1 MSGILLRIEEISK
14 NEGITIGAL
23 ERKIG
28 ASKGVLSRA
37 IANGTDIQS
46 KWIQSLVEKYPN
58 YSTEWLLSGNGPMLR
73 DGVLQKEER
82 PADQRAAVSDE
93 LLDRIE
99 QQAQEIAR
107 LQGKIEAQ
115 KDFIELIISKLSKN
129 NGGGNFGFPA
139 IASENSPIDRTNPS
153 QDQLDPR

>member
-1 MSGILLRIEEISK
+1 MTDKDRIKQYLEYKGISK
-14 NEGITIGAL
+14 GKFYAETGLSIGFLDSGRSLGVDKA
-23 ERKIG
+23 RIIIG
-28 ASKGVLSRA
+28 SFPDINLDWLILGV
-37 IANGTDIQS
+37 
-46 KWIQSLVEKYPN
+46 
-58 YSTEWLLSGNGPMLR
+58 GPMLR
-73 DGVLQKEER
+73 DEVRQKEEK
-82 PADQRAAVSDE
+82 PADQRATGGDE